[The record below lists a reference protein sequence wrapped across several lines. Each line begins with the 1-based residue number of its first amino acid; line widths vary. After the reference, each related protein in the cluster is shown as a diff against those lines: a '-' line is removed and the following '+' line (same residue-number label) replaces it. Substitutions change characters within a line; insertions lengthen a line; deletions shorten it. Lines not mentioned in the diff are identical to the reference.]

1 MREVRMTFGEHL
13 EELRK
18 RILIALLYV
27 VVGVVVAVF
36 FEKTLM
42 EITLQPH
49 QRAFRNAQK
58 SKLLERLDTQLKE
71 LQALEASPGAPG
83 EAAPG
88 FSLTDWQILFRGEV
102 RRQAIIREL
111 SEPFSNFAGELE
123 QLLPSLPEAERLS
136 FEESY
141 RRQGELLAGKV
152 AERFA
157 TLGELEPVSEIPRRF
172 RVLEEKLK
180 AL

>member
-18 RILIALLYV
+18 RILLALLYV
-27 VVGVVVAVF
+27 VVGVVVAIAV
-36 FEKTLM
+36 EKPLM
-42 EITLQPH
+42 EAALQPH

-71 LQALEASPGAPG
+71 LQAFEVPPGPPG

-88 FSLTDWQILFRGEV
+88 FSLTDWQVLFRGEV

-111 SEPFSNFAGELE
+111 SEPFSSFAGELE
-123 QLLPSLPEAERLS
+123 QLLPSRE
-136 FEESY
+136 
-141 RRQGELLAGKV
+141 V
-152 AERFA
+152 
-157 TLGELEPVSEIPRRF
+157 
-172 RVLEEKLK
+172 
-180 AL
+180 